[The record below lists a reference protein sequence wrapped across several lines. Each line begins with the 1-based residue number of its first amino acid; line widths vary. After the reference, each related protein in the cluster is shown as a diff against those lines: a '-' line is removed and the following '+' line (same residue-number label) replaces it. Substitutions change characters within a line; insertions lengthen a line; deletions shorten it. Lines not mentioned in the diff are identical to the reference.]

1 MALGRR
7 MLAYCCAIVCL
18 TAAVPARAQNPARA
32 PQSVAFAHV
41 NIVDVVEGRLLPDM
55 AIVIRGERIS
65 DIEQSSAFSAPR
77 NVKLIDGRGKFVIPG
92 LWDMHVHLSY
102 ATESALPLLLAN
114 GVTGVR
120 DMGSSLS
127 EIDRW
132 RAEIETGTRQGPRIV
147 RVGPILNGQSFN
159 QYQMV
164 VGNPDEARSVVR
176 ALKQVG
182 VDFVKIHRRVPRDSY
197 FALMDEAKKQGIR
210 VVGHVPLTVTTEEA
224 SDAGQASIEHTET
237 LFEAAV
243 TGGEL
248 LDLNG
253 VSIHKY
259 LSEHGSAVFARFVA
273 NHTVFTPTISAW
285 KAEISARDGS
295 PPDPNFRYVAAS
307 QRKVPVQPLN
317 LPLKEVFD
325 GFCDAVRQMHSAGV
339 TLMAGTDVSVY
350 PRIPGFMLHDE
361 LETLVGCG
369 LTPAEALRAATMIP
383 AQFLGREDQF
393 GPSTARRMADMLL
406 LNENPLENIRNTR
419 KLWAIVF
426 GGKLLRRTDIDG
438 LFHEAERLAAAN

>member
-1 MALGRR
+1 
-7 MLAYCCAIVCL
+7 
-18 TAAVPARAQNPARA
+18 
-32 PQSVAFAHV
+32 
-41 NIVDVVEGRLLPDM
+41 M

-393 GPSTARRMADMLL
+393 GSIAVGRMADMLL